1 MRALH
6 HPQTILQCNSPDWR
20 RAQGC
25 KVAAARENSDDRADQ
40 NMRTQTMRCDIL
52 ECSRCTPRMEKQRLV
67 HRKLAQSCVPY
78 TSLACRR
85 RSRSVQLD
93 GEHQEDERPEHQN
106 RRRRAS
112 TFWIGTRQDVDWQPA
127 AAGSHL
133 GTRQQLSR
141 APHGGRNAVIF
152 PVEVSVEKT

>member
-25 KVAAARENSDDRADQ
+25 KVAAARENSDDSADQ

-52 ECSRCTPRMEKQRLV
+52 ECSRCTPRMKKQRLV

-78 TSLACRR
+78 TPLLRVGEGLAACSSMVSSMSSTPEMTPYAHSWALFILSGLQRR
-85 RSRSVQLD
+85 LL
-93 GEHQEDERPEHQN
+93 E
-106 RRRRAS
+106 
-112 TFWIGTRQDVDWQPA
+112 PA
-127 AAGSHL
+127 QIATDFAL
-133 GTRQQLSR
+133 
-141 APHGGRNAVIF
+141 AV
-152 PVEVSVEKT
+152 

>member
-1 MRALH
+1 MPHACAAPSPSDNAVQLARSAAC
-6 HPQTILQCNSPDWR
+6 TRLQSRCRKWQERTAS
-20 RAQGC
+20 ATT
-25 KVAAARENSDDRADQ
+25 SADQ
-40 NMRTQTMRCDIL
+40 NMRTQNMRCDML
-52 ECSRCTPRMEKQRLV
+52 ECSRCTPRMKKQRLV

-127 AAGSHL
+127 AAGSL
-133 GTRQQLSR
+133 CMYVCVQLNVAS
-141 APHGGRNAVIF
+141 
-152 PVEVSVEKT
+152 EK